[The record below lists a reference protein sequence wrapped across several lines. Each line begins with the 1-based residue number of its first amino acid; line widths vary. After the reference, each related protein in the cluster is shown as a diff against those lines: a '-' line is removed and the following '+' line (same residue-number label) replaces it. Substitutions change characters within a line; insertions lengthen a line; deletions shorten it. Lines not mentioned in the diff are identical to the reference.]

1 MMVPTWNSENHASSA
16 FTHCQ
21 ATIIYYKLIGWFNR
35 IEPPLPPQLLDQSSW
50 ISYFHEITLKIE
62 ARQFISGRVVSIRS
76 MRSSKHKEIVSSYQ
90 RQVTKENHDVWI
102 P

>member
-1 MMVPTWNSENHASSA
+1 MVPTWNSENHASSA

-21 ATIIYYKLIGWFNR
+21 ATTIYYKLIGWFSK
-35 IEPPLPPQLLDQSSW
+35 IEPSLPPHLLDQSSW
-50 ISYFHEITLKIE
+50 IYFHEITLKIE
-62 ARQFISGRVVSIRS
+62 ARQCISSRVVCTKS
-76 MRSSKHKEIVSSYQ
+76 MRSSNHKGIVSSYQ